1 MNKELKILKWVAI
14 ALACLSTV
22 FTLVIVGSHLMGRL
36 VGLGKVGV
44 IGSVGAE
51 LMAIVCAWLSAS
63 EKKIVAG
70 VAMLCAIVLTAVLLV
85 NASIALDL
93 DWQETQIEK
102 TESRKLENKKA
113 ESEEERKTLALKAQL
128 AGQLGVIDKRMA
140 REFIKSDTKPSGPV
154 NSLPPESETG
164 PQSVDVAKLDFY
176 SRFGLTTVPLFLALL
191 TVIALGLAAHSSSGY
206 SPIKNVSDV
215 EWPEHLEVGRVSESK
230 NKARFEAKSRS
241 YTPSDKPL
249 EGVATRDGLAI
260 IRQVLHDFAFNHP
273 GNWYKADKRA
283 KHILVR
289 LCRREEGREVVIAS
303 AKLSLA
309 FLDQATLEPNF
320 RKTVKAE
327 LKKQACFF

>member
-36 VGLGKVGV
+36 VGLGKIGV

-102 TESRKLENKKA
+102 TENRKLENKKA

-128 AGQLGVIDKRMA
+128 AGQLGAIDKRMA
-140 REFIKSDTKPSGPV
+140 REFIKSDTKPSGPIT
-154 NSLPPESETG
+154 SLPPESETG

-191 TVIALGLAAHSSSGY
+191 TVIALALAAHSSGSR
-206 SPIKNVSDV
+206 SPIKEES
-215 EWPEHLEVGRVSESK
+215 EFPEYLQDAYQRETKRQGK
-230 NKARFEAKSRS
+230 FEAKPRS

-283 KHILVR
+283 KHILIR
-289 LCRREEGREVVIAS
+289 LCRRDGGREVVVAS
-303 AKLSLA
+303 AKLPLA

>member
-36 VGLGKVGV
+36 VGLGKIGV

-51 LMAIVCAWLSAS
+51 LIAIICASLSAS

-70 VAMLCAIVLTAVLLV
+70 VAMLCAVVLTAVLLV

-102 TESRKLENKKA
+102 TENRKLEGKKA

-128 AGQLGVIDKRMA
+128 AGQLGAIDKRMA
-140 REFIKSDTKPSGPV
+140 REFIKSDTKPTGPIT
-154 NSLPPESETG
+154 SLPSEPETG

-191 TVIALGLAAHSSSGY
+191 TVIALALAAHSSSGY
-206 SPIKNVSDV
+206 SPIKDVGDV
-215 EWPEHLEVGRVSESK
+215 EWPEHLEVGRVLESK
-230 NKARFEAKSRS
+230 NKAKFEVKPGS
-241 YTPSDKPL
+241 YTFPD
-249 EGVATRDGLAI
+249 GVATRGGLAT
-260 IRQVLHDFAFNHP
+260 IRQILHDLAFNHP

-289 LCRREEGREVVIAS
+289 LCCREGGREVVIAS
-303 AKLSLA
+303 AKLPLA
-309 FLDQATLEPNF
+309 FLDQATLEPKF
-320 RKTVKAE
+320 RKLVKAE